1 MAAKR
6 KKVLTPGRVRFAKA
20 FAAHGSVKVAA
31 QAAELTVNSGY
42 VAMHDPGVQ
51 ALIKR
56 EQLHLLITKGVPIAV
71 RSLLQVSEHGK
82 NESARNQ
89 ASKEILAIAKMN
101 PDLITESDTDG
112 RTLAELEAWLE
123 RMKDHAAH
131 HAKII
136 DADVIEVDDTPG
148 ALD

>member
-6 KKVLTPGRVRFAKA
+6 KKVLTPGRMRLAKA
-20 FAAHGSVKVAA
+20 YAAQGTVKMAAH
-31 QAAELTVNSGY
+31 AAEMSLPAAYT
-42 VAMHDPGVQ
+42 AMHDPGVQ
-51 ALIKR
+51 ELIKR

-101 PDLITESDTDG
+101 PDLITDNADG
-112 RTLAELEAWLE
+112 KTLQELEAWME
-123 RMKDHAAH
+123 RLKAH
-131 HAKII
+131 NAKHAKII
-136 DADVIEVDDTPG
+136 DAEVIEEGEEPG